1 MHKLRWLLLSGLF
14 VGLSACS
21 DKEEEEDTDSEQAE
35 TDTASDIDIT
45 VENGDLDQDGYTEE
59 EGDCDDANAMVY
71 PNGDEIC
78 DGIDNNCD
86 GLIDEDVLTSF
97 YADSDGDGY
106 GNPDILTEGCEP
118 PEGYSNNGSDCDDGN
133 NQSHPG
139 ADDIDVDGIDQDC
152 DQVDGPDLDGDG
164 VADYQF
170 GGEDCDDMDD
180 TVQSRPNDADCDG
193 YEAPDDCDDTDNS
206 IYPMAGDVAGDGVD
220 SDCDEIDCDA
230 EFQQGLVAESIV
242 VTGNLDATADSTT
255 TPLGS
260 ISFDGMTEWISH
272 AEYVADYSA
281 DIEILDANHA
291 TQTLHFL
298 FEHTMEGSWDYYV
311 LVESATIET
320 SFGSFMSSGMA
331 FVISQGTLQFDS
343 NGEIDSS
350 TQLNTS
356 TYTPWNFKD
365 APPPRFQPGF
375 W

>member
-21 DKEEEEDTDSEQAE
+21 DKEEEEDTHSEQAE

-106 GNPDILTEGCEP
+106 GNPDILTEGCEL
-118 PEGYSNNGSDCDDGN
+118 PEGYSNNGSDCDD
-133 NQSHPG
+133 
-139 ADDIDVDGIDQDC
+139 
-152 DQVDGPDLDGDG
+152 
-164 VADYQF
+164 
-170 GGEDCDDMDD
+170 
-180 TVQSRPNDADCDG
+180 
-193 YEAPDDCDDTDNS
+193 TDSS

-220 SDCDEIDCDA
+220 SDCDGSDCDA
-230 EFQQGLVAESIV
+230 EFQQGVVAESIV

-260 ISFDGMTEWISH
+260 MSFDGMTEWISD

-298 FEHTMEGSWDYYV
+298 FEHATEGSWDYYV

-343 NGEIDSS
+343 NGELDSS

-365 APPPRFQPGF
+365 APPKISTWILVKAMR
-375 W
+375 